1 MAEASTNEANESLT
15 KSQRAL
21 HAAAVVPTAASA
33 AVPTAAS
40 AAAVPTTA
48 SAVVAAAPK
57 KAVIERGTVTKV
69 KRVQLPPSEPQVQP
83 QVQEA
88 EEAEEVAEAEVK
100 PVKTKKTAKKAE
112 TGEKKEIKEK
122 KVRGSKKLAQPTTL
136 EGFYRAK
143 DKHPTSFNF
152 SQAGHA
158 VAPQY
163 VNKDEKVFPERTFQL
178 PQYRPITQEEI
189 DEQEQGRL
197 KAIQKQYKVI
207 EAKKEALREILN
219 GYPAAN
225 TIRQV
230 ITANQAVETEESK
243 LSHIISGIRYIET
256 EENPTEKKVVLSNKY
271 EERKLGFDIYVF
283 KRRAFPLQ
291 EYFREISAGEEIQK
305 LEGGGEDSVL
315 FIVDDQSPLGLHWP
329 MDITID
335 KTKYFTLYQAL
346 LGELALSMNNNELHE
361 SILGTRSSRT
371 LRNLIKS
378 WTLNELNDKSDVIAK
393 VAMAAS
399 LLNEFKEPLLQTKNK
414 TIAYVDESENPD
426 LLFGI
431 GLEKEHPR
439 LLKESAW
446 RGGNVWGKAL
456 EAERLRLKELNVIEK
471 PDIKLATSQ
480 TKAAITEGEQAKAKT
495 GAIIAA
501 RRFKSH

>member
-1 MAEASTNEANESLT
+1 MAEATANESLT

-21 HAAAVVPTAASA
+21 QAEAALAAAAA
-33 AVPTAAS
+33 AVPTA
-40 AAAVPTTA
+40 VPT
-48 SAVVAAAPK
+48 AAPK
-57 KAVIERGTVTKV
+57 KPIIERGTVTKV
-69 KRVQLPPSEPQVQP
+69 KRVQLPPSEPQVVP
-83 QVQEA
+83 KVQE
-88 EEAEEVAEAEVK
+88 EVEEVEEVEVK
-100 PVKTKKTAKKAE
+100 PVKIKKTAKKAE
-112 TGEKKEIKEK
+112 TGEIKEIKEIKEK
-122 KVRGSKKLAQPTTL
+122 KVRGPKKLAQPTTL

-143 DKHPTSFNF
+143 DKRPTSFNF

-163 VNKDEKVFPERTFQL
+163 VDKDEKVFPERTFQL
-178 PQYRPITQEEI
+178 PQYRPITQDEI

-243 LSHIISGIRYIET
+243 LSHLISGIRYIET

-271 EERKLGFDIYVF
+271 EERKLGYDIYVF
-283 KRRAFPLQ
+283 KRRTFPLQ
-291 EYFREISAGEEIQK
+291 EYFREITAGEEVQK
-305 LEGGGEDSVL
+305 LEGGGEDSIL

-329 MDITID
+329 MDITVE

-378 WTLNELNDKSDVIAK
+378 WTLKELNDKSDVIAK

-439 LLKESAW
+439 LLNDSAW

-471 PDIKLATSQ
+471 PDIKSAVSQ
-480 TKAAITEGEQAKAKT
+480 TNAAITEGEQAKAKT

-501 RRFKSH
+501 RRFKGN

>member
-1 MAEASTNEANESLT
+1 MAEATANEVNESLT

-21 HAAAVVPTAASA
+21 QAEAA
-33 AVPTAAS
+33 AVPTAAVPTAVLS
-40 AAAVPTTA
+40 AVPTAVPSAVPTAAVP
-48 SAVVAAAPK
+48 AAPK
-57 KAVIERGTVTKV
+57 KTVIERGTVTKV
-69 KRVQLPPSEPQVQP
+69 KRVQLPPPEPQAQ
-83 QVQEA
+83 
-88 EEAEEVAEAEVK
+88 EEVEEVEVK
-100 PVKTKKTAKKAE
+100 PVKIKKTAKKAE
-112 TGEKKEIKEK
+112 TGETGEIKEIK
-122 KVRGSKKLAQPTTL
+122 KVRGPKKLAQPTTL

-143 DKHPTSFNF
+143 DKRPTSFNF

-158 VAPQY
+158 VAPEY
-163 VNKDEKVFPERTFQL
+163 IDKDDKVFPERTFQL

-243 LSHIISGIRYIET
+243 LSHLISGIRYIET

-271 EERKLGFDIYVF
+271 EERKLGYDIYVF
-283 KRRAFPLQ
+283 KRRTFPLQ
-291 EYFREISAGEEIQK
+291 EYFREITAGEEVQK

-329 MDITID
+329 MDITVE

-378 WTLNELNDKSDVIAK
+378 WTLKELNDKSDVIAK

-414 TIAYVDESENPD
+414 TIAYLDESENPD

-431 GLEKEHPR
+431 GLEKEHPQ

-446 RGGNVWGKAL
+446 RGGNVWGKTL

-471 PDIKLATSQ
+471 PDIKSAVTQ
-480 TKAAITEGEQAKAKT
+480 TNAAITEGEQAKAKA